1 MTAQDAPPLVLP
13 GEEETDAL
21 KDQFEKEEGDGGVP
35 RRNDRVPSGQI
46 VAKSGPST
54 KPIVRRLHDD
64 EEIKGEENEANV
76 SASMMGG
83 FEASPLKRE
92 ESQESLN
99 INEEN
104 ESMSEMKKETAIPL
118 LKNNHKPHRN
128 HQFKPFSERAGT
140 NDPLKVTETF
150 NFVSSC
156 ASNPRRRSRR

>member
-1 MTAQDAPPLVLP
+1 M
-13 GEEETDAL
+13 
-21 KDQFEKEEGDGGVP
+21 P

-54 KPIVRRLHDD
+54 KPMVRRLHDE

-76 SASMMGG
+76 SASLMGA
-83 FEASPLKRE
+83 FESSPLKRE

-128 HQFKPFSERAGT
+128 HQFKPFSERAGST
-140 NDPLKVTETF
+140 DPLRVTETF
-150 NFVSSC
+150 TFVRLS
-156 ASNPRRRSRR
+156 AATPVGDLEGERAAVPAMAQTH